1 MTMPRSRKSWTM
13 PCWISPDAADGRRAG
28 RETGI
33 IIGGEQNDSLEAVV
47 LGKERWNE
55 VRRLLGDCQ
64 ALGD

>member
-1 MTMPRSRKSWTM
+1 MRRM
-13 PCWISPDAADGRRAG
+13 DGELG